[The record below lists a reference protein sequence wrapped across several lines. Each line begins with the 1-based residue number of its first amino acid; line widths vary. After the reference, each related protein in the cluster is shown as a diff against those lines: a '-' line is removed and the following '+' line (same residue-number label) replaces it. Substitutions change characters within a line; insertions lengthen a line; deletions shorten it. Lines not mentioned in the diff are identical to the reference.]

1 MEEKTRNK
9 RNLKR
14 ESERTYRFLG
24 VRSTRF
30 SLGLQKAHR
39 VKNFQKGGNEME
51 WGSWVYKVIN
61 PSLDPTVR
69 SPKVAKDL
77 SYPCF
82 GKWNRRFL
90 DKKRQFL
97 SLPIHSFIYF
107 YFYFYFLFLFLFF
120 ILFLFT
126 CLARKVF
133 FFERRVLL

>member
-1 MEEKTRNK
+1 MCGSHFCVMRGAKMEEKTRNK

-14 ESERTYRFLG
+14 ESERTYGFLE

-39 VKNFQKGGNEME
+39 DRNFKKGGNEMK
-51 WGSWVYKVIN
+51 WGPWVYKVIN

-69 SPKVAKDL
+69 SPKAAKDL

-107 YFYFYFLFLFLFF
+107 YFIF
-120 ILFLFT
+120 IHMPS
-126 CLARKVF
+126 AKSF
-133 FFERRVLL
+133 FF